1 MFNFIRSYRAKSNTR
16 KQVNGWI
23 KEIQKGIK
31 SREKEIRFYAKIA
44 PLTPSTWD
52 DEMLI
57 ILRKELLT
65 HKKKLNYYIDLKEKY
80 EREGLI

>member
-23 KEIQKGIK
+23 KEIQKGIR
-31 SREKEIRFYAKIA
+31 SREKEIEYYERIA

-52 DEMLI
+52 DKMLTV
-57 ILRKELLT
+57 LKRELLS
-65 HKKKLNYYIDLKEKY
+65 HKSKLDYYIALRERY
-80 EREGLI
+80 ENEGLI